1 MKEDIFSPNQRLIIL
16 QVLEGDNDYSQN
28 NGILQKV
35 LRKFGH
41 GVSLEKTDQE
51 IVWLEER
58 KLVTVEKLDVDLS
71 IVKLTRKGLDVAR
84 GLEIID
90 GVERPGPA

>member
-1 MKEDIFSPNQRLIIL
+1 MKKDIFSPNRRLIIL

-35 LRKFGH
+35 LVQFGH
-41 GVSLEKTDQE
+41 GISLNKTNEE
-51 IVWLEER
+51 IAWLNEQ
-58 KLVTVEKLDVDLS
+58 KLVTVETLTDDLS
-71 IVKLTRKGLDVAR
+71 IVKLTRKGLDVAK